1 MANYSDWKKRD
12 PFTQDQM
19 NAFQQDFI
27 NRQQALNPYATGEV
41 LGTSITPST
50 PFIANGIEVTEDQY
64 NTLKMIDSLARSG
77 YLSPSNANSMIAET
91 FMTKPQPSIYDILGS
106 YLGTGGGVDT
116 NPYSLSDL
124 NNLEINVPD
133 NEVNNLGIGN
143 KISSSSGFSLSN
155 PNPTIAGKIASYF
168 SNLG

>member
-1 MANYSDWKKRD
+1 MATYWDRTRD
-12 PFTQDQM
+12 PFTQEQM
-19 NAFQQDFI
+19 NSFQQDFI
-27 NRQQALNPYATGEV
+27 NRQQALNPYSTGDI
-41 LGTSITPST
+41 LGASTTSNT
-50 PFIANGIEVTEDQY
+50 PFIVNGVEVTEDQY

-77 YLSPSNANSMIAET
+77 YISPSNANSMIAET
-91 FMTKPQPSIYDILGS
+91 FMTKPQPSIYDVLGS
-106 YLGTGGGVDT
+106 YLGTGGGMNT

-143 KISSSSGFSLSN
+143 KTPPSSGFSFSN
-155 PNPTIAGKIASYF
+155 PNPTVAGKIASYF